1 MAKMDEDRWTERL
14 AKFYV
19 HSERIPVGPGEDCV
33 HLREVPGRE
42 MVVSIDAHREGVH
55 FTLEFLNLRDVGHRS
70 LALAL
75 SDLASVGAAPL
86 TYLINLEVPP
96 HLGLEQTVEIYH
108 GFRDLNQEY
117 CISPSGGNLTRGE
130 RLGLTLVVL
139 GEVKAQQGLLR
150 SQAQEGDYLVV
161 TGDLGR
167 SAAGLMLLKNPDL
180 RRALGS
186 SVVDPLVDKFRNPW
200 PRIKDMEY
208 ILQLAR
214 VNAAIDI
221 TDGLG
226 KDLFRMAKRSDVEI
240 VIYEDRLPLH
250 EALLTFTQRIH
261 ADPTEFAVA
270 SGEELEVAFTLPPEE
285 FQKIENLRVPVTVIG
300 EVRPGFVPGVLLRR
314 KSGEEIPVGHL
325 GYDHL
330 AT

>member
-1 MAKMDEDRWTERL
+1 MAPMDEDRWTERL
-14 AKFYV
+14 AKFFV
-19 HSERIPVGPGEDCV
+19 QSERVPLGPGEDCV
-33 HLREVPGRE
+33 HLKEIPGRE

-75 SDLASVGAAPL
+75 SDLASVGAVPL

-96 HLGLEQTVEIYH
+96 SLTLNDTVEIYN

-130 RLGLTLVVL
+130 RLALTIVVL
-139 GEVKAQQGLLR
+139 GEVEAGKGLLR
-150 SQAQEGDYLVV
+150 SQAQEGDVLVV

-167 SAAGLMLLKNPDL
+167 SAAGLHLLQNPEL
-180 RRALGS
+180 RRSLGS
-186 SVVDPLVDKFRNPW
+186 SIADPLIDKFRNPW

-214 VNAAIDI
+214 VHAAIDI

-226 KDLFRMAKRSDVEI
+226 KDLYRMARRSDVEI
-240 VIYEDRLPLH
+240 VVHEEKLPLH
-250 EALLTFTQRIH
+250 EALLEFTRRTH
-261 ADPTEFAVA
+261 ADATEFALA
-270 SGEELEVAFTLPPEE
+270 SGEELEVAFTLSPEE
-285 FQKIENLRVPVTVIG
+285 YRKIENLRVPVTVIG
-300 EVRPGFVPGVLLRR
+300 EVRPGFAPGVLLKRR
-314 KSGEEIPVGHL
+314 SGQEIPVGHL

-330 AT
+330 GA

>member
-1 MAKMDEDRWTERL
+1 MDEDRWTERL
-14 AKFYV
+14 AKFFV
-19 HSERIPVGPGEDCV
+19 QSDRVPLGPGEDCV
-33 HLREVPGRE
+33 HIRQITGRE

-75 SDLASVGAAPL
+75 SDLASVGAVPL

-96 HLGLEQTVEIYH
+96 RLTLDDTVEIYN

-130 RLGLTLVVL
+130 RLALTIVVL
-139 GEVKAQQGLLR
+139 GEVNAQQGLLR

-167 SAAGLMLLKNPDL
+167 SAAGLMLLKNPEL
-180 RRALGS
+180 RHSLTS
-186 SVVDPLVDKFRNPW
+186 NVTEPLIEKFRNPW

-214 VNAAIDI
+214 VHAAIDI

-226 KDLFRMAKRSDVEI
+226 KDLYRMAKRSDVEI
-240 VIYEDRLPLH
+240 VIYEDRLPIH
-250 EALLTFTQRIH
+250 EALMAFTQRIH

-270 SGEELEVAFTLPPEE
+270 SGEELEVAFTISPEE
-285 FQKIENLRVPVTVIG
+285 FKKIENLRVPVTVIG
-300 EVRPGFVPGVLLRR
+300 EVRPGFVPGVLLKRQ
-314 KSGEEIPVGHL
+314 SGQEIPVGHL

-330 AT
+330 GT